1 MCTDTIQ
8 PKEPA
13 MQTHTMMQDLQAQPL
28 LAGLGPERLGRLL
41 PYASEVQIA
50 AGDVLFQQ
58 GQVADAFYIL
68 RTGSV
73 QIGVPAINGPGVEV
87 QTLGAHDVLGWSWL
101 IPPYQWTFEA
111 KSLTPSTLLRFDGK
125 AILQECERD
134 PALGYAL
141 MKIFAALMSVRL
153 QAARLRM
160 MECWAPPGWA

>member
-1 MCTDTIQ
+1 
-8 PKEPA
+8 
-13 MQTHTMMQDLQAQPL
+13 MQTDAVMQDLQAHTILSALNPAQ
-28 LAGLGPERLGRLL
+28 LARLL
-41 PYASEVQIA
+41 PHARALQIA
-50 AGDVLFQQ
+50 AGEVLFQQ
-58 GQVADAFYIL
+58 GQEADAFYIV

-73 QIGVPAINGPGVEV
+73 QIGVPAINGPGVAV

-101 IPPYQWTFEA
+101 IPPYKWTFEA
-111 KSLTPSTLLRFDGK
+111 RSLTRTTLLRFDGK

-141 MKIFAALMSVRL
+141 MKLFAALMSARL